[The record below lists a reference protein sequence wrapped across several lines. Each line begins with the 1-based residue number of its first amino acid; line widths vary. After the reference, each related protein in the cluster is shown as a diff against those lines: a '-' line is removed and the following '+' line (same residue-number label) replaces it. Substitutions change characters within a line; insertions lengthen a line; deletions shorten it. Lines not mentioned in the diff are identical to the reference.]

1 MIGQLQ
7 DRSDLLDAYI
17 DQTETKGYLLS
28 SNYYSELMKVE
39 NQILSNLQSQR
50 NAMNNALNEAVAAG
64 QIKEYSESW
73 YDMRSQIDEVTQ
85 AIVESETAL
94 IEYQNSIRQ
103 LQWDAFDLIQERVSD
118 INDEAEFLMD
128 LLDAHDMFDEHGKT
142 TEFGAATFGLLGTRF
157 NTYMQQADMYRE
169 EMAKL
174 DAEIA
179 KDPYNQTLLERRQ
192 ELLELQRESISSA
205 EDERDAIRDL
215 ISDGID
221 AQLESLQNLIDK
233 YTDML
238 DVQKDIYDYQQQMA
252 EQQQELSNLEKQL
265 AAYAGDN
272 SEEGRLKRQE
282 LQNQLSEARQNLE
295 ETQYDE
301 QINQVKN
308 LLDDMYTEYETIL
321 NMRLDD
327 LDQLVSDVI
336 NNINLEASN
345 IRDTIVSE
353 ADGVGYDL
361 TNTME
366 TIWSDSGSIGTILSN
381 YSGNFTTTM
390 TTLQAAID
398 AIKNYVADMAGA
410 SDTEAS
416 GNIGNANSSTAPSQ
430 PSSSNTTPPPS
441 QNTTPQSNSNS
452 GNFFIPK
459 RDTYPK
465 GRLDINTSIVDKRL
479 VYVKLP
485 RLREH
490 P

>member
-1 MIGQLQ
+1 
-7 DRSDLLDAYI
+7 
-17 DQTETKGYLLS
+17 
-28 SNYYSELMKVE
+28 
-39 NQILSNLQSQR
+39 
-50 NAMNNALNEAVAAG
+50 
-64 QIKEYSESW
+64 
-73 YDMRSQIDEVTQ
+73 
-85 AIVESETAL
+85 
-94 IEYQNSIRQ
+94 
-103 LQWDAFDLIQERVSD
+103 
-118 INDEAEFLMD
+118 
-128 LLDAHDMFDEHGKT
+128 
-142 TEFGAATFGLLGTRF
+142 
-157 NTYMQQADMYRE
+157 
-169 EMAKL
+169 
-174 DAEIA
+174 
-179 KDPYNQTLLERRQ
+179 
-192 ELLELQRESISSA
+192 
-205 EDERDAIRDL
+205 
-215 ISDGID
+215 
-221 AQLESLQNLIDK
+221 
-233 YTDML
+233 
-238 DVQKDIYDYQQQMA
+238 MA

-272 SEEGRLKRQE
+272 SEEGRLRRQE

-398 AIKNYVADMAGA
+398 QIKNYVADMAGV
-410 SDTEAS
+410 SDKEAS
-416 GNIGNANSSTAPSQ
+416 GNISSANSSTAPSQ
-430 PSSSNTTPPPS
+430 PSSPTAPP
-441 QNTTPQSNSNS
+441 QNTTSQNNSNS

-465 GRLDINTSIVDKRL
+465 GMLDINTSIVDKSL
-479 VYVKLP
+479 STLNSLDCGNT
-485 RLREH
+485 LRAFSATT
-490 P
+490 

>member
-39 NQILSNLQSQR
+39 NQILSNLQAQR

-73 YDMRSQIDEVTQ
+73 YNMRSQIDEVTQ

-103 LQWDAFDLIQERVSD
+103 LQWDAFDLLQERVSD

-128 LLDAHDMFDEHGKT
+128 LLDADDLFDEHGKT
-142 TEFGAATFGLLGTRF
+142 KDTGAATFGLLGVRY

-179 KDPYNQTLLERRQ
+179 KDPANQTLLERRQ
-192 ELLELQRESISSA
+192 ELLEAQRESISAA
-205 EDERDAIRDL
+205 EDEKDAIRDL
-215 ISDGID
+215 VEDGIN
-221 AQLESLQNLIDK
+221 AQLDSLQSLIDK
-233 YTDML
+233 Y
-238 DVQKDIYDYQQQMA
+238 KDLMDEQRQAYEYQQDMA
-252 EQQQELSNLEKQL
+252 EQSKEISDLEKQL
-265 AAYAGDN
+265 AAYRGDD
-272 SEEGRLKRQE
+272 SEDGRLKRQE
-282 LQNQLSEARQNLE
+282 IENQLSDARQNLQD
-295 ETQYDE
+295 TQYDQ
-301 QINQVKN
+301 QISETEK
-308 LLDDMYTEYETIL
+308 LIDDLYTEYETIL
-321 NMRLDD
+321 NMRLDNI
-327 LDQLVSDVI
+327 DQLVSDVI
-336 NNINLEASN
+336 SNINSESSN
-345 IRDTIVSE
+345 IRDTIISE
-353 ADGVGYDL
+353 ADSVGYDL

-366 TIWSDSGSIGTILSN
+366 SIWSDSGSIGTILSN

-398 AIKNYVADMAGA
+398 QIKNYVADMAGV
-410 SDTEAS
+410 SDKEAS
-416 GNIGNANSSTAPSQ
+416 GNISSANSSTAPSQ
-430 PSSSNTTPPPS
+430 PSSPTAPP
-441 QNTTPQSNSNS
+441 QNTTSQNNSNS

-465 GRLDINTSIVDKRL
+465 GMLDINTSIVDKSTC
-479 VYVKLP
+479 
-485 RLREH
+485 LR
-490 P
+490 

>member
-1 MIGQLQ
+1 
-7 DRSDLLDAYI
+7 
-17 DQTETKGYLLS
+17 
-28 SNYYSELMKVE
+28 
-39 NQILSNLQSQR
+39 
-50 NAMNNALNEAVAAG
+50 
-64 QIKEYSESW
+64 
-73 YDMRSQIDEVTQ
+73 
-85 AIVESETAL
+85 
-94 IEYQNSIRQ
+94 
-103 LQWDAFDLIQERVSD
+103 
-118 INDEAEFLMD
+118 
-128 LLDAHDMFDEHGKT
+128 
-142 TEFGAATFGLLGTRF
+142 
-157 NTYMQQADMYRE
+157 
-169 EMAKL
+169 
-174 DAEIA
+174 
-179 KDPYNQTLLERRQ
+179 
-192 ELLELQRESISSA
+192 
-205 EDERDAIRDL
+205 
-215 ISDGID
+215 
-221 AQLESLQNLIDK
+221 
-233 YTDML
+233 
-238 DVQKDIYDYQQQMA
+238 MA

-295 ETQYDE
+295 ETQYDQ
-301 QINQVKN
+301 QISQVKA

-430 PSSSNTTPPPS
+430 PSSSTSNTTTTPP
-441 QNTTPQSNSNS
+441 QNTTNQSSSNS

-459 RDTYPK
+459 KDSYPK
-465 GRLDINTSIVDKRL
+465 SKLQVD
-479 VYVKLP
+479 
-485 RLREH
+485 
-490 P
+490 